1 MNPFLNR
8 LKEFFRKLANAL
20 LQKGFYILWS
30 LVIPLV
36 TIVAGQGLE
45 MLEHLVENGG
55 VFHFVT
61 LVFIFTTIGYTL
73 WIVPVPIIHIFRR
86 LIFKKNNNPEINNIS
101 IFKDSVIY
109 LNNYEDNL
117 PIRFFSVLPLIIFTL
132 AISISSS
139 IYLPSNYHAYFKFV
153 IFGIIAFWLLSYY
166 FFPPVLRGISMFLHR
181 MLNIKFLQNTIRK
194 LIRKKDFSNETEKEN
209 YIRISLYNILNYS
222 FYLLWIILFAVLTYI
237 FNNWMNGN
245 KTYIPYVVR
254 TTTIVLVT
262 LFTYWHYCMMYYVEN
277 SLYYYSKQEIKN
289 YFIGHAKNIALANEI
304 RKKHEA
310 YALHHSYRITKINY
324 WILIS
329 QVLFFTI
336 CMFLLSQYN
345 NIGYFS
351 PLFILVCCFNLFLLF
366 FDAFYKYPLSLI
378 GIYKNKIE
386 ENNIVQT
393 TNTFWDVKLK
403 NRLNWSKILLV
414 IGAILFWVIFI
425 SLESNKHRIR
435 INVVND
441 SEPYYNPDDRMDLKS
456 YYNQWMSYD
465 TARKTIFLIAGQGGG
480 SRAAAWT
487 HMNLNYIDT
496 AFVLMKNTFAFSTAS
511 GSSVGIS
518 MKLAEWRLETVMG
531 NTNPVK
537 YNSDTLKD
545 LYCYNYFSNSFYG
558 IMMGDLKEHW
568 LQNWKSFFGN
578 KSLYD
583 IDRNYRLQKEEYKG
597 FEKVFLKNIDATK
610 KAIAKYILKNH
621 FEGDYLSFN
630 YPKDSFVAKHFKK
643 ASQPLFFINTTQVQR
658 GDRCVFYP
666 INPDKDF
673 YPYDVYKKIKYPEC
687 NPYKT
692 NNKKVNVNIPLQT
705 AVCQSQAVPVL
716 NSMNYV
722 NSFGNLCDGGVAE
735 NSGCGNIYMIYKK
748 LREENICDSNV
759 RIVVI
764 FLQNSELDR
773 SIKCTDVKNSSALSG
788 AFSAIF
794 NAGLTSYS
802 AYWKNMLQNIVLE
815 KSKYQPKEN
824 QDKFYVVK
832 LSKEIILG
840 RILNNSTIYKMHEE
854 LEKDTVNK
862 QIKKITTEML
872 LQPSALQYFQF

>member
-1 MNPFLNR
+1 MNAFLNR

-20 LQKGFYILWS
+20 LQRGFYILWS

-55 VFHFVT
+55 VFHFIT

-73 WIVPVPIIHIFRR
+73 WIVPVPIIHIFRT
-86 LIFKKNNNPEINNIS
+86 LIFKKNKNTEITNIS
-101 IFKDSVIY
+101 IFKDSLIY

-139 IYLPSNYHAYFKFV
+139 IYLSTNYHSYFRFV
-153 IFGIIAFWLLSYY
+153 FLGIIIFWLLSYY
-166 FFPPVLRGISMFLHR
+166 FFPPVYRGIALFLHR
-181 MLNIKFLQNTIRK
+181 LLNIKFLQNVT
-194 LIRKKDFSNETEKEN
+194 KKFILKKKFTDKIEEEN
-209 YIRISLYNILNYS
+209 YTRICLYNMLNYLI
-222 FYLLWIILFAVLTYI
+222 YTLWILLFAILAFI
-237 FNNWMNGN
+237 FKNWFNDSENNN
-245 KTYIPYVVR
+245 PYLVR
-254 TTTIVLVT
+254 TTTILLVT
-262 LFTYWHYCMMYYVEN
+262 FFTYWHYCMMYYVEN
-277 SLYYYSKQEIKN
+277 SVYYYNKQEIKN
-289 YFIGHAKNIALANEI
+289 YFKGHVKNTDLANEI

-310 YALHHSYRITKINY
+310 YALHHSYRITKMNY
-324 WILIS
+324 WILVI
-329 QVLFFTI
+329 QVLFFVFW
-336 CMFLLSQYN
+336 MFFNSQID
-345 NIGYFS
+345 NIGFFS
-351 PLFILVCCFNLFLLF
+351 PLFILVCCFNLFLLV

-378 GIYKNKIE
+378 GIFKNKIE
-386 ENNIVQT
+386 E
-393 TNTFWDVKLK
+393 KLIATLENSSLDDKIK
-403 NRLNWSKILLV
+403 NRLNWSKIILALV
-414 IGAILFWVIFI
+414 AIIFWVGFL

-435 INVVND
+435 IDVEKNIQN
-441 SEPYYNPDDRMDLKS
+441 YYAPDDRMDLRS

-487 HMNLNYIDT
+487 HMNLNFIDT
-496 AFVLMKNTFAFSTAS
+496 EFVLMKNAFAFSTAS

-518 MKLAEWRLETVMG
+518 MKLAEWRLETVLG
-531 NTNPVK
+531 NTNPIK
-537 YNSDTLKD
+537 YNSDTIKD

-568 LQNWKSFFGN
+568 IGKWNAILGKN
-578 KSLYD
+578 KLYD
-583 IDRNYRLQKEEYKG
+583 IDRNYRLQKEEYIG
-597 FEKVFLKNIDATK
+597 FEKVFLKNIEITK
-610 KAIAKYILKNH
+610 IGIAKNILKKH
-621 FEGDYLSFN
+621 FEDDYLSFN
-630 YPKDSFVAKHFKK
+630 YPKDTFVLKHFKK
-643 ASQPLFFINTTQVQR
+643 ASQPLFFINTTMVQR

-666 INPDKDF
+666 IKPDQDF
-673 YPYDVYKKIKYPEC
+673 YPYDVYKKIKSPDC
-687 NPYKT
+687 NCYLE
-692 NNKKVNVNIPLQT
+692 NNKKVNINIPLQT

-722 NSFGNLCDGGVAE
+722 NNFGNLCDGGVAE
-735 NSGCGNIYMIYKK
+735 NSGCGNIYTIYKK

-773 SIKCTDVKNSSALSG
+773 SETCVNTNGNSALSG

-802 AYWKNMLQNIVLE
+802 AYWKYMLEKCVLE
-815 KSKYQPKEN
+815 KSKNQPVEN

-840 RILNNSTIYKMHEE
+840 RILNNSTIYKMRDEV
-854 LEKDTVNK
+854 EKDTVNK
-862 QIKKITTEML
+862 QIKKITTEIL
-872 LQPSALQYFQF
+872 LQPRTL

>member
-1 MNPFLNR
+1 MNPLLNR

-20 LQKGFYILWS
+20 LQRGFYILWS

-55 VFHFVT
+55 MFHFIS

-139 IYLPSNYHAYFKFV
+139 IYLSTNYHTYFRFV
-153 IFGIIAFWLLSYY
+153 ILGIIAFWLLSYY
-166 FFPPVLRGISMFLHR
+166 FFPPVFRGISMFLYR
-181 MLNIKFLQNTIRK
+181 LLNIKILQNAIRK
-194 LIRKKDFSNETEKEN
+194 LICKKDFSNDIEKEN
-209 YIRISLYNILNYS
+209 YIRISLYNILNYC
-222 FYLLWIILFAVLTYI
+222 FYLLWIILFALLTYI

-245 KTYIPYVVR
+245 ETYIPYVVR
-254 TTTIVLVT
+254 TTTIILVT
-262 LFTYWHYCMMYYVEN
+262 LFSYWHYCMMYYVEN
-277 SLYYYSKQEIKN
+277 SLYYYSKHEIKN
-289 YFIGHAKNIALANEI
+289 YFKGHVKNTELANDI
-304 RKKHEA
+304 RKNHEP
-310 YALHHSYRITKINY
+310 YALHHSYRITNFNY
-324 WILIS
+324 WILVLQVIFFVIWMFINS
-329 QVLFFTI
+329 QI
-336 CMFLLSQYN
+336 D
-345 NIGYFS
+345 NIGFFS
-351 PLFILVCCFNLFLLF
+351 PLFILVCCFNLFLLV
-366 FDAFYKYPLSLI
+366 FDAIYKYPLSLI
-378 GIYKNKIE
+378 SIFKNKIE
-386 ENNIVQT
+386 ENLIASPENNNWNHKI
-393 TNTFWDVKLK
+393 K
-403 NRLNWSKILLV
+403 NRLNWGKIILALV
-414 IGAILFWVIFI
+414 AIIFWVVFL

-435 INVVND
+435 VDIENNNN
-441 SEPYYNPDDRMDLKS
+441 YYAPDERMDLRS

-518 MKLAEWRLETVMG
+518 MKLAEWRLETVLG
-531 NTNPVK
+531 STNPVK
-537 YNSDTLKD
+537 YNSNTLRD

-568 LQNWKSFFGN
+568 LRKWNGFFGQ

-583 IDRNYRLQKEEYKG
+583 IDRNYRLQKEEFKG
-597 FEKVFLKNIDATK
+597 FEKIFLKNIDAPK
-610 KAIAKYILKNH
+610 KAIAKYILENH
-621 FEGDYLSFN
+621 FERDYLSFN
-630 YPKDSFVAKHFKK
+630 YPKDSLVSSYFKK
-643 ASQPLFFINTTQVQR
+643 ASQPLFFINTTLVQR

-666 INPDKDF
+666 IKPDKDF
-673 YPYDVYKKIKYPEC
+673 YPYDVYKKIKSPEC
-687 NPYKT
+687 NCYLE

-722 NSFGNLCDGGVAE
+722 NNFGNLCDGGVAE
-735 NSGCGNIYMIYKK
+735 NSGCGNIYTIYKK

-773 SIKCTDVKNSSALSG
+773 SEKCVNTNGSSALSG

-802 AYWKNMLQNIVLE
+802 AYWKYMLENIVLE
-815 KSKYQPKEN
+815 KSKNQPLEK
-824 QDKFYVVK
+824 QDKFYVIK

-862 QIKKITTEML
+862 QIKRITTEML
-872 LQPSALQYFQF
+872 LQPSTL